1 MGCARPVMGGE
12 TRVFILLFESK
23 IPLSRVDGGSSCA
36 PDGFEGIRLKFI
48 ILLAKL
54 CAVIAGVLL
63 TFITVLTCYNLVLRN
78 TGGDSMAG
86 AFEITAMCT
95 GAAIAMFMPLSQIRQ
110 GHIIVDF
117 FTAKC
122 PESLNAMLDR
132 LGALVLSAV
141 FCLLAWRTYLG
152 CVNVY
157 QAHSE
162 TQIMGIPEWYVYASM
177 VPAFVLTACI
187 GLVQTFKGLD
197 ALQGEGA

>member
-1 MGCARPVMGGE
+1 MPASIRAQAALPCLCALE
-12 TRVFILLFESK
+12 E
-23 IPLSRVDGGSSCA
+23 
-36 PDGFEGIRLKFI
+36 IRLNIMIF
-48 ILLAKL
+48 LAKV
-54 CAVIAGVLL
+54 CSVIAGVLL

-122 PESLNAMLDR
+122 PESLNAAMDR
-132 LGALVLSAV
+132 LGALVLAAV

-152 CVNVY
+152 CLNVY
-157 QAHSE
+157 GAHSE
-162 TQIMGIPEWYVYASM
+162 TQIMGIPEWWVYASM
-177 VPAFVLTACI
+177 LPPFVLTACI
-187 GLVQTFKGLD
+187 GLAQAIKGFD
-197 ALQGEGA
+197 QPQGA

>member
-1 MGCARPVMGGE
+1 LNIMI
-12 TRVFILLFESK
+12 F
-23 IPLSRVDGGSSCA
+23 
-36 PDGFEGIRLKFI
+36 
-48 ILLAKL
+48 LAKV
-54 CAVIAGVLL
+54 CSVIAGVLL

-122 PESLNAMLDR
+122 PESLNAAMDR
-132 LGALVLSAV
+132 LGALVLAAV

-152 CVNVY
+152 CLNVY
-157 QAHSE
+157 SAHSE
-162 TQIMGIPEWYVYASM
+162 TQIMGIPEWWVYASM
-177 VPAFVLTACI
+177 LPPFVLTACI
-187 GLVQTFKGLD
+187 GLVQSI
-197 ALQGEGA
+197 QGFDQPQGA

>member
-1 MGCARPVMGGE
+1 LN
-12 TRVFILLFESK
+12 FITF
-23 IPLSRVDGGSSCA
+23 
-36 PDGFEGIRLKFI
+36 
-48 ILLAKL
+48 LAKV
-54 CAVIAGVLL
+54 CSVIAGLLL
-63 TFITVLTCYNLVLRN
+63 TLITVLTCYNLVLRN

-122 PESLNAMLDR
+122 PESLNALLDR
-132 LGALVLSAV
+132 LGALALAAV
-141 FCLLAWRTYLG
+141 FGLLAWRTYLG
-152 CVNVY
+152 CVNVF

-187 GLVQTFKGLD
+187 GVLQAVRGLD
-197 ALQGEGA
+197 AFDVKGA

>member
-1 MGCARPVMGGE
+1 MPRSDASGRPE
-12 TRVFILLFESK
+12 FA
-23 IPLSRVDGGSSCA
+23 SR
-36 PDGFEGIRLKFI
+36 GFKGIRLKLI
-48 ILLAKL
+48 IFLAKV

-95 GAAIAMFMPLSQIRQ
+95 GSAIAMFMPLSQIRQ

-122 PESLNAMLDR
+122 PESLNTLLDR
-132 LGALVLSAV
+132 LGALVLCGV

-152 CVNVY
+152 CINVY
-157 QAHSE
+157 EAHSE